1 MVTQSSCHSLGWH
14 ARLAAQHQARRQ
26 HCDRPASQL
35 EGSTTTTVREATYD
49 LLRQLGLT
57 TIFGNPGSTEE
68 TFLRNYPDDFRF
80 ILGLHEASVVAA
92 ADGYA
97 QATRSAVVVSV
108 HTAAGVSNAM
118 GALMTAAQ
126 NRTPLILTAGQQTR
140 DMLLLEPWLVNAE
153 PDVLVKPWVKWSYQP
168 VRPQD
173 IPAAFMRAYAV
184 ALQPPA
190 GPVFLSLP
198 LDDWDAP
205 STVPLAVR
213 TVATR
218 VAPDPA
224 RLAEFAGWI
233 AEAKHPVL
241 VYGSDIARGAGWG
254 PAITLAEKLG
264 VPVWFAP
271 ASERPP
277 FPENHP
283 LYAGGL
289 PFAQGLISEKLA
301 GHDVVVV
308 IGAPVFRYYPWVP
321 GPYIPEGCRLL
332 HITCDPDESGRA
344 PVGDSLLSDA
354 VLALEA
360 LAGLL
365 PARTTHASVVTQA
378 HRMAPH
384 PAAESDVDESADG
397 TPLTAR
403 QLFRILRAAA
413 PQDTVLVEESPS
425 NLADLH
431 AEWPITEPDSFW
443 TFASGALGWDLP
455 AAVGIALAERDSGRN
470 RPVLAVIGDGSL
482 HYSIQALYTAAQHK
496 LALTVV
502 VPSNGEYAILK
513 AFANFENCPGVPG
526 LDIPGLKPSL
536 LAAGYGATGV
546 VASTAKEVHGAL
558 RDAWERDGPT
568 LIEVPIDSSIPS
580 LA

>member
-1 MVTQSSCHSLGWH
+1 M
-14 ARLAAQHQARRQ
+14 
-26 HCDRPASQL
+26 
-35 EGSTTTTVREATYD
+35 REATYD

-140 DMLLLEPWLVNAE
+140 DLLLLEPWLVNAE

-205 STVPLAVR
+205 STVPLTVR

-289 PFAQGLISEKLA
+289 PFAQGLISERLA

-365 PARTTHASVVTQA
+365 PARTTHSSVVTQA

-384 PAAESDVDESADG
+384 PAAGSHVDGSHVDESHVDESADG

-413 PQDTVLVEESPS
+413 PVDTVLVEESPS

-482 HYSIQALYTAAQHK
+482 QYSIQALYTAAQHK

-513 AFANFENCPGVPG
+513 AFANLENCPGVPG

-580 LA
+580 LV

>member
-1 MVTQSSCHSLGWH
+1 M
-14 ARLAAQHQARRQ
+14 
-26 HCDRPASQL
+26 
-35 EGSTTTTVREATYD
+35 REATFD

-97 QATRSAVVVSV
+97 QATRSAVVVNV

-365 PARTTHASVVTQA
+365 PARTTPASVVTQA

-482 HYSIQALYTAAQHK
+482 QYSIQALYTAAQHK

>member
-1 MVTQSSCHSLGWH
+1 M
-14 ARLAAQHQARRQ
+14 
-26 HCDRPASQL
+26 
-35 EGSTTTTVREATYD
+35 REATYD

-205 STVPLAVR
+205 STVPLTVR

-289 PFAQGLISEKLA
+289 PFAQGLISERLA

-384 PAAESDVDESADG
+384 PAAGSHVDGSHVDESHVDESADG

-482 HYSIQALYTAAQHK
+482 QYSIQALYTAAQHK

-513 AFANFENCPGVPG
+513 AFANLENCPGVPG

-580 LA
+580 LV

>member
-1 MVTQSSCHSLGWH
+1 M
-14 ARLAAQHQARRQ
+14 
-26 HCDRPASQL
+26 
-35 EGSTTTTVREATYD
+35 REATYD

-126 NRTPLILTAGQQTR
+126 NRTTLILTAGQQTR

-384 PAAESDVDESADG
+384 PAAESHVDESADG

>member
-1 MVTQSSCHSLGWH
+1 M
-14 ARLAAQHQARRQ
+14 
-26 HCDRPASQL
+26 
-35 EGSTTTTVREATYD
+35 REATYD

-205 STVPLAVR
+205 STVPLTVR

-289 PFAQGLISEKLA
+289 PFAQGLISERLA

-365 PARTTHASVVTQA
+365 PARTTHSSVVTQA

-384 PAAESDVDESADG
+384 PAAGSHVDGSHVDESHVDESADG

-482 HYSIQALYTAAQHK
+482 QYSIQALYTAAQHK

-513 AFANFENCPGVPG
+513 AFATFENCPGVPG

-580 LA
+580 LV

>member
-1 MVTQSSCHSLGWH
+1 
-14 ARLAAQHQARRQ
+14 
-26 HCDRPASQL
+26 
-35 EGSTTTTVREATYD
+35 VREATYD

-97 QATRSAVVVSV
+97 QATRSAVVVIV

-205 STVPLAVR
+205 STVPLTVR

-289 PFAQGLISEKLA
+289 PFAQGLISERLA

-365 PARTTHASVVTQA
+365 PARTTHSSVVTQA

-384 PAAESDVDESADG
+384 PAAGSHVDGSHVDESHVDESADG

-482 HYSIQALYTAAQHK
+482 QYSIQALYTAAQHK

-513 AFANFENCPGVPG
+513 AFANLENCPGVPG

-580 LA
+580 LV

>member
-1 MVTQSSCHSLGWH
+1 
-14 ARLAAQHQARRQ
+14 
-26 HCDRPASQL
+26 
-35 EGSTTTTVREATYD
+35 VREATYD

-126 NRTPLILTAGQQTR
+126 NRRTLILTAGQQTR

-168 VRPQD
+168 VRPQG
-173 IPAAFMRAYAV
+173 IPTAFMRAYAV

-384 PAAESDVDESADG
+384 PAAESHVDESADG

-546 VASTAKEVHGAL
+546 VAPTAKEVHGAL

>member
-1 MVTQSSCHSLGWH
+1 M
-14 ARLAAQHQARRQ
+14 
-26 HCDRPASQL
+26 
-35 EGSTTTTVREATYD
+35 REATYD

-205 STVPLAVR
+205 STVPLTVR

-289 PFAQGLISEKLA
+289 PFAQGLISEKA
-301 GHDVVVV
+301 G
-308 IGAPVFRYYPWVP
+308 R
-321 GPYIPEGCRLL
+321 
-332 HITCDPDESGRA
+332 S
-344 PVGDSLLSDA
+344 
-354 VLALEA
+354 
-360 LAGLL
+360 
-365 PARTTHASVVTQA
+365 
-378 HRMAPH
+378 
-384 PAAESDVDESADG
+384 
-397 TPLTAR
+397 
-403 QLFRILRAAA
+403 
-413 PQDTVLVEESPS
+413 
-425 NLADLH
+425 
-431 AEWPITEPDSFW
+431 
-443 TFASGALGWDLP
+443 
-455 AAVGIALAERDSGRN
+455 
-470 RPVLAVIGDGSL
+470 
-482 HYSIQALYTAAQHK
+482 
-496 LALTVV
+496 
-502 VPSNGEYAILK
+502 
-513 AFANFENCPGVPG
+513 
-526 LDIPGLKPSL
+526 
-536 LAAGYGATGV
+536 
-546 VASTAKEVHGAL
+546 
-558 RDAWERDGPT
+558 
-568 LIEVPIDSSIPS
+568 
-580 LA
+580 